1 MDNYD
6 QFVHAALEA
15 EDEQYLDAMKEYIK
29 CLKEEGDAD
38 EARAALIRTG
48 VLNEDGS
55 RKESICTL
63 GMTI

>member
-1 MDNYD
+1 MDYD
-6 QFVHAALEA
+6 QLVHAALEA
-15 EDEQYLDAMKEYIK
+15 EDEEYIDAMKEYIEL
-29 CLKEEGDAD
+29 LKEKWDAD

-63 GMTI
+63 GMTT

>member
-1 MDNYD
+1 MNNYD

-15 EDEQYLDAMKEYIK
+15 EDEQYLDAMKEFIK
-29 CLKEEGDAD
+29 RLKEEGDAD

-55 RKESICTL
+55 RKESICAL

>member
-1 MDNYD
+1 MTK
-6 QFVHAALEA
+6 
-15 EDEQYLDAMKEYIK
+15 EDEQYLDAMKKYIEH
-29 CLKEEGDAD
+29 LKEEGDAD

-48 VLNEDGS
+48 VLNEDGT

>member
-1 MDNYD
+1 M
-6 QFVHAALEA
+6 AK
-15 EDEQYLDAMKEYIK
+15 EDEQCLNAMKEYIER
-29 CLKEEGDAD
+29 LEEEGDVD
-38 EARAALIRTG
+38 EARTALIRTG